1 MENLFSY
8 GTLQNDNVQIETFG
22 RLLTGQ
28 KDILPGYK
36 KTMVKIKDENVVATS
51 GEAYHP
57 IISYTGNAS
66 DEIEG
71 TVFQVTK
78 DELMQVDEYEVD
90 SYKRVAA
97 ILSSGKSAWV
107 YVNAHDK

>member
-28 KDILPGYK
+28 KDILTGYK
-36 KTMVKIKDENVVATS
+36 KTMVKIEDENVVATS

-57 IISYTGNAS
+57 IINHTGNAD
-66 DEIEG
+66 DEIGG
-71 TVFQVTK
+71 TVYQITK
-78 DELMQVDEYEVD
+78 DELMQADEYEVD
-90 SYKRVAA
+90 SYKRIAVQ
-97 ILSSGKSAWV
+97 LKSGKSAWV
-107 YVNAHDK
+107 YVKA